1 MGVGAYGMW
10 CTVCGCHYCLQ
21 VFEGVGDGSESDGTP
36 SSFSEND
43 AEDTLVDSAGDGG
56 YLVTDHTLIRDTLT
70 QTLDELRVEANVSST
85 CSIPITSG
93 TGTTNLTFTLPELRI
108 EPATDDE
115 ASSQVGVDSG
125 TQQGEPRSQVGVDS
139 GTQQGEPRSQ
149 VGVDSG
155 TQQGEARS
163 QVGVDSGTQQ
173 GGTSSQVGRDHG
185 TQQGEAMSQVGVDRG
200 TQQGEASSQVGR
212 DHGMQ
217 QGEAKSLVD
226 VDHGTQQDGVPDEEN
241 VSTEKDAV
249 ANKRKSVGEK
259 QAESVD
265 KQAEAVNDRQ
275 KAAPDTPE
283 EELVG
288 EHEEGASSKD
298 ITAGTLSSADLSS
311 EAHQESLEE
320 EPAVN
325 TPVGGSGHEAGEEA
339 IAVSTP
345 PTSFLLS
352 GSSPVDTAA
361 QTDLPQISPTQPP
374 LVSLP
379 TTCQAPTSV
388 PDSTVLVGDV
398 SITTILGDLT
408 LHHDPLLPPEQT
420 PSFAHFTPGLN
431 LTKTGITQ
439 HTRQGDNREFP
450 QGSAMRGSMGE
461 YLKPLAGSC
470 SAVTMAM
477 PTVGGSAPRPTVTD
491 LPPVSERGGA
501 QLPSTPVHQL
511 KGTEVLSATQHDGTR
526 SVDTPLSSPSPI
538 PASHVSGAR
547 GVASPPTSST
557 QLSAFLESLVAK
569 YSPTRETTPIALP
582 LGDTPYPLQLESS
595 GLSLQPPASSVS
607 LPTDTPSLSRSLQTE
622 FSAVTTLSSSGIH
635 TSTVKW
641 HGSSASDSTGGGS
654 PYGQPL
660 GSNMGRGSPLCQ
672 PFGSNVGEGSPLRQ
686 PLGSNVGGGSPL
698 SQSPGSNMGGRS
710 PIRQYLGYVGGV
722 SPLRQPLGSN
732 VGGLSPL
739 RQPLGSNVGGVSPL
753 RQHLNSSASDQLSSI
768 RNISE
773 KTFSPPVVHISPSK
787 AVSPSKASTQLLI
800 GVPKSLVFPRVCCV
814 GTSLEEKLAV
824 VSHSDRWTESKLT
837 VVEVYHNGEK
847 VREGGVRG
855 RDRGCEGS
863 WAERMLICMCA
874 SNVDSDV

>member
-1 MGVGAYGMW
+1 MGVGVGACGMW
-10 CTVCGCHYCLQ
+10 CNVCGCHYCFQ

-43 AEDTLVDSAGDGG
+43 AEDTLVDSSGDGG

-70 QTLDELRVEANVSST
+70 QTLDELRVDANVSST

-125 TQQGEPRSQVGVDS
+125 TQQGEASSQVGVDS
-139 GTQQGEPRSQ
+139 GTQQG
-149 VGVDSG
+149 G
-155 TQQGEARS
+155 TRS

-173 GGTSSQVGRDHG
+173 GGASSQAGRDHG
-185 TQQGEAMSQVGVDRG
+185 TQQGEAKSQVDV
-200 TQQGEASSQVGR
+200 

-217 QGEAKSLVD
+217 QG
-226 VDHGTQQDGVPDEEN
+226 GVPDEEN

-288 EHEEGASSKD
+288 KHEEGASSKD
-298 ITAGTLSSADLSS
+298 ITAGSLSSADLSS

-320 EPAVN
+320 EPAVS
-325 TPVGGSGHEAGEEA
+325 TPVEGSGHEAGEED

-361 QTDLPQISPTQPP
+361 QTDLPQISPTHPP
-374 LVSLP
+374 LVSPP

-420 PSFAHFTPGLN
+420 PSFAHFTPDLN

-439 HTRQGDNREFP
+439 HTRQGDSREFP

-461 YLKPLAGSC
+461 YLKPLAGSS

-491 LPPVSERGGA
+491 LPPVSEGGGA

-526 SVDTPLSSPSPI
+526 SVDTPPSSPSPI

-569 YSPTRETTPIALP
+569 YSPTRETTPIAPP

-607 LPTDTPSLSRSLQTE
+607 LPTDIPSLSRSLQTE
-622 FSAVTTLSSSGIH
+622 FSAVTRLSSSGIH

-672 PFGSNVGEGSPLRQ
+672 PFGSNVGKGSPLRQ

-710 PIRQYLGYVGGV
+710 PIKQYLGYVGGV

-732 VGGLSPL
+732 VGGVSPL

-773 KTFSPPVVHISPSK
+773 KTFSPPVVHI
-787 AVSPSKASTQLLI
+787 SPSKASTQLLI